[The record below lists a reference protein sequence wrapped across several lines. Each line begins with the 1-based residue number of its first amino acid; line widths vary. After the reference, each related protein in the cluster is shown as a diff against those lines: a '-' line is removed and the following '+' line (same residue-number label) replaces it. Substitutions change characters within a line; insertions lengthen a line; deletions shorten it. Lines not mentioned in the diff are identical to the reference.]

1 MDPSILR
8 RFMNM
13 NLLQRNLDD
22 QESEAATPESSPDKL
37 ISKSVS
43 EKKET
48 LNPEKNES
56 ISISQLYEGLHTKQV
71 TEQRK
76 KTVKTLKQKSDA

>member
-13 NLLQRNLDD
+13 NLLQRKLDD
-22 QESEAATPESSPDKL
+22 QESEAATPKSSPDKL

-48 LNPEKNES
+48 SSPEKN
-56 ISISQLYEGLHTKQV
+56 
-71 TEQRK
+71 
-76 KTVKTLKQKSDA
+76 